1 MYTAKVYD
9 RAVQWRRGWN
19 LTPYKKVGCADWILS
34 GRLSCY
40 SGNIAGD
47 ISYIIKNGLA
57 GIILASPHNGLD
69 NGIRYASLPASS
81 SSNTLYAT
89 LPTKVFGRFSLNS
102 IRDGIANLATCFLQ

>member
-1 MYTAKVYD
+1 MYTAKVHD

-57 GIILASPHNGLD
+57 GII
-69 NGIRYASLPASS
+69 PASR
-81 SSNTLYAT
+81 TTVETTVFVMPVCRLPL
-89 LPTKVFGRFSLNS
+89 LPTPCTQLCQPKSLA
-102 IRDGIANLATCFLQ
+102 DFL